1 MKIIENKATGQ
12 RFEIADGA
20 LYPKA
25 AYREI
30 KPEQKVEQPKVD
42 PKPFIETPIEPES
55 QRPDEPI
62 EEEKPKKA
70 KKSKKRKSSK
80 KSKSK
85 KTTE

>member
-20 LYPKA
+20 LYPKG

-30 KPEQKVEQPKVD
+30 TLDKEVKKEEPKVN
-42 PKPFIETPIEPES
+42 PEPYIETPIEPES
-55 QRPDEPI
+55 QRPEEPK
-62 EEEKPKKA
+62 EEEKPA
-70 KKSKKRKSSK
+70 KKTKKRKSSK
-80 KSKSK
+80 KSKAK